1 MKQVLKKEVLA
12 NIELKR
18 KEMIVFAQKVGYT
31 NERTVKCSQDLD
43 MYLNKYQLILLNRM
57 S

>member
-1 MKQVLKKEVLA
+1 MKKVLKKELLA

-18 KEMIVFAQKVGYT
+18 KEVIVFAQKVGYT

-43 MYLNKYQLILLNRM
+43 MYLNQYQLILLHR
-57 S
+57 

>member
-1 MKQVLKKEVLA
+1 MKKVLKKVLLE

-43 MYLNKYQLILLNRM
+43 MYLNQYQLILLSRT